1 MRKSIQTTLAVAL
14 MALAPIAAARFV
26 STDPVHATP
35 NAPESFNRYHYAA
48 GNPYRFTD
56 PDGREIR
63 AANPADRV
71 RIERMVNSQAVG
83 IYRFNRQ
90 GVLQQVRSTGDT
102 SRFSQHYSNRLNQA
116 IASDKTINVGIGNTY
131 TNAFTGE
138 SVDVRGGLTQALG
151 PGLADQNVM
160 VTGESFSDP
169 GMLTSTGDPL
179 VQSPAS
185 ILMHEMVGHA
195 IPGAVGPDTGNAV
208 DNENKVRIE
217 IPDADIRMRD
227 PRHVE

>member
-1 MRKSIQTTLAVAL
+1 MRKAILITALIACVPVAS
-14 MALAPIAAARFV
+14 ARFV
-26 STDPVHATP
+26 STDPVQATP

-63 AANPADRV
+63 TANPADRV
-71 RIERMVNSQAVG
+71 RIERMMNSTAVG
-83 IYRFNRQ
+83 VYRFSNQ
-90 GVLQQVRSTGDT
+90 GVLRQVRSSGDS

-116 IASDKTINVGIGNTY
+116 IASDKTINVDIGNTY

-138 SVDVRGGLTQALG
+138 VHNVRGGLTQALG

-160 VTGESFSDP
+160 VTGEGFSSPD
-169 GMLTSTGDPL
+169 MLTSTGDPL
-179 VQSPAS
+179 VQSPAM

-195 IPGAVGPDTGNAV
+195 IPGAVGSDTGNAV
-208 DNENKVRIE
+208 GNENKIRIE